1 MNQLKIKNHLQFTQ
15 IKKEKGSSEIKI
27 KRCDE
32 ILALLDGMSAI
43 ESSNILKEF
52 DIKVTKYICTVNL
65 Y

>member
-15 IKKEKGSSEIKI
+15 IKKEKGSGEIKI

-32 ILALLDGMSAI
+32 ILALLDGMSAN
-43 ESSNILKEF
+43 ESSDILKEF
-52 DIKVTKYICTVNL
+52 DIKVTKSICTVNL